1 LIIVR
6 NFVDKF
12 FICEECLIHFKIN
25 FIFKGN
31 LIGNSTVVK
40 RLVLA
45 LAADRVFDDPAQKD
59 HFVGN

>member
-1 LIIVR
+1 MVLQ
-6 NFVDKF
+6 
-12 FICEECLIHFKIN
+12 LKIN

-45 LAADRVFDDPAQKD
+45 VAADRVFDDPAQKD